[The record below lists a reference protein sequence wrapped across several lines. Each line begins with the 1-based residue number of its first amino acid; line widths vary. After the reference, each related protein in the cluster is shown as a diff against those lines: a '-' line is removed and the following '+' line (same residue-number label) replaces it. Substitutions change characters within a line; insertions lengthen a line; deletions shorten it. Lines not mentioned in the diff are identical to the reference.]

1 MRIGTR
7 LGHETSHAR
16 PHSSPRFSR
25 SSRYRYKGALCVAYI
40 DDVEGKKKTNL
51 PTEAAPEKTFYS
63 CLIDGT
69 QRDGN
74 GRLKK
79 DAEGRLAPTYIIELP
94 GVPILGNGKSDNQNC
109 ALPFT
114 RGPILQAIDCNQEGY
129 LEEAFKLPCALREF
143 EFTNRAADT
152 PKPPAIVGFREHIF
166 SGIGLLGD
174 LAASSELCFGT
185 LVQRTMADPL
195 WCRYHYGHPDM
206 LDKLALLAQVTG
218 HYLLL
223 RLLHHHLL
231 QSLLSHLLSHLLS
244 TPRHSRRAASP
255 KRRRT

>member
-1 MRIGTR
+1 M
-7 LGHETSHAR
+7 
-16 PHSSPRFSR
+16 
-25 SSRYRYKGALCVAYI
+25 
-40 DDVEGKKKTNL
+40 
-51 PTEAAPEKTFYS
+51 
-63 CLIDGT
+63 
-69 QRDGN
+69 
-74 GRLKK
+74 
-79 DAEGRLAPTYIIELP
+79 
-94 GVPILGNGKSDNQNC
+94 PILGNGKSDNQNC

-206 LDKLALLAQVTG
+206 LDKLALLAQGGVSKATKDLNLSEDVFAGMDATLRGQTIVHREYFQVGRLG
-218 HYLLL
+218 HAPNSPLTTSRSPSPLTA
-223 RLLHHHLL
+223 HH
-231 QSLLSHLLSHLLS
+231 S
-244 TPRHSRRAASP
+244 PSRWGRGATSARS
-255 KRRRT
+255 RSSNSSRS

>member
-1 MRIGTR
+1 M
-7 LGHETSHAR
+7 
-16 PHSSPRFSR
+16 
-25 SSRYRYKGALCVAYI
+25 
-40 DDVEGKKKTNL
+40 
-51 PTEAAPEKTFYS
+51 
-63 CLIDGT
+63 
-69 QRDGN
+69 
-74 GRLKK
+74 
-79 DAEGRLAPTYIIELP
+79 
-94 GVPILGNGKSDNQNC
+94 PILGNGKSDNQNC

-231 QSLLSHLLSHLLS
+231 QSLLSHLLFHLS
-244 TPRHSRRAASP
+244 TPRHSRRAASRR
-255 KRRRT
+255 RRRT

>member
-1 MRIGTR
+1 MIP
-7 LGHETSHAR
+7 A
-16 PHSSPRFSR
+16 SSPTSSASSSGAHRDASR
-25 SSRYRYKGALCVAYI
+25 TWRPTRAAPPPAPLCCRYKGALCVAYI

-114 RGPILQAIDCNQEGY
+114 RGPILQAIDCNQEAAAPG
-129 LEEAFKLPCALREF
+129 ETAATAAAPPC
-143 EFTNRAADT
+143 T
-152 PKPPAIVGFREHIF
+152 P
-166 SGIGLLGD
+166 
-174 LAASSELCFGT
+174 SSPG
-185 LVQRTMADPL
+185 
-195 WCRYHYGHPDM
+195 G
-206 LDKLALLAQVTG
+206 
-218 HYLLL
+218 
-223 RLLHHHLL
+223 RLLH
-231 QSLLSHLLSHLLS
+231 QRCSK
-244 TPRHSRRAASP
+244 AATEP
-255 KRRRT
+255 LGVLAADFARP